1 MAIHFP
7 YWKVVE
13 MNMTPEEARKALGG
27 VGETERRLAERMHWP
42 FSRHAMFGL
51 AEALIVLAVGTPG
64 GTGAAAAGAGIA
76 LALSLMYQDKQRY
89 GMFVSGWHGDRTKP
103 LMIVLIAALLA
114 FVAAAVLLRPAE
126 GVEPLVVLVGGLT
139 WIVCTALSMR
149 WEKLYRLELREGA
162 DR

>member
-1 MAIHFP
+1 
-7 YWKVVE
+7 
-13 MNMTPEEARKALGG
+13 MTPEEARKALGG
-27 VGETERRLAERMHWP
+27 VGETERRLAERMRWP

-51 AEALIVLAVGTPG
+51 AEALIVMAVGT
-64 GTGAAAAGAGIA
+64 AGSLGVSLAGVGIA

-89 GMFVSGWHGDRTKP
+89 GMFVSGWHGLRTKP
-103 LMIVLIAALLA
+103 LMIVLVAALLV
-114 FVAAAVLLRPAE
+114 FVAASILLRPSE

>member
-1 MAIHFP
+1 
-7 YWKVVE
+7 
-13 MNMTPEEARKALGG
+13 MTPEEARKALGG

-42 FSRHAMFGL
+42 FNRHAMFGL
-51 AEALIVLAVGTPG
+51 AEALIVMAVGTPG
-64 GTGAAAAGAGIA
+64 SLGVSLAGVAIA

-89 GMFVSGWHGDRTKP
+89 GMFVSGWHGHRTKP
-103 LMIVLIAALLA
+103 LMIVLIAALLV
-114 FVAAAVLLRPAE
+114 FVAAALLLRPEE

-139 WIVCTALSMR
+139 WTICTALSMR